1 MKTLIVKLTFSVVLV
16 LSQHIHLFAQKV
28 EDAVV
33 DVLSGSSTVGVGF
46 VWPDKNHIVTAL
58 HVVAGR
64 SSFKVKCYTPGKK
77 GMYQVESVS
86 KILKEADLAL
96 LKLAQPI
103 DVPVMQVSTENP
115 KAGSTY
121 RMYRTAPGGSRIA
134 GFTKRLEPEVE
145 TLEFYIGKS
154 KPKLYNALLQQGYPQ
169 VSVKIA
175 RVVDPIKKGDSGS
188 PICNSQGELVG
199 IVDGG
204 LYEGLRDYNWAII
217 ASAYLDKL
225 NDPSNIEKFSSVS
238 ETNPSIYLVSED
250 ITEEKQ
256 LDFGSSKLEKTF
268 STTIQDI
275 NKTLGLS
282 QKEVA
287 DDGKFYDELLEDTGE
302 DLRKHKV
309 DIYKDVNSGA
319 SIAVPSNLQLT
330 ISNANQNNIYL
341 YANSPSGNVKM
352 IFSLQNNIP
361 YSELQN
367 NKFINELLSLDFD
380 TNWEK
385 DHELTD
391 EYSEDNYSSS
401 EYVFFNDD
409 DGEATVSLLYSFNN
423 FMGLGA
429 YSLNYE
435 NPTKED
441 DYYYELFRECI
452 LLSDFP
458 VY

>member
-1 MKTLIVKLTFSVVLV
+1 MKIFILKYVLSVVLIISMHS
-16 LSQHIHLFAQKV
+16 LLHGQKV

-46 VWPDKNHIVTAL
+46 VWPDQNHIVTAL

-64 SSFKVKCYTPGKK
+64 SSFKVKCYTSGQQGIYP
-77 GMYQVESVS
+77 VESVT

-96 LKLAQPI
+96 LKLARPI
-103 DVPVMQVSTENP
+103 DVPVMRVSKEIP
-115 KAGSTY
+115 KAGNTY
-121 RMYRTAPGGSRIA
+121 RMYRTAPGGGKIA

-145 TLEFYIGKS
+145 TLEFYIGKN
-154 KPKLYNALLQQGYPQ
+154 KPQLYNALLQQGYPQ
-169 VSVKIA
+169 LTVKIA

-188 PICNSQGELVG
+188 PICNIEGELIG
-199 IVDGG
+199 IIDGG

-217 ASAYLDKL
+217 ASTYLDKL
-225 NDPSNIEKFSSVS
+225 NDPSNNEMFSSVS

-250 ITEEKQ
+250 IVEEKQ
-256 LDFGSSKLEKTF
+256 LDFGNGVLEKTF
-268 STTIQDI
+268 TTTIQDI
-275 NKTLGLS
+275 NKTLELTK
-282 QKEVA
+282 KEISE
-287 DDGKFYDELLEDTGE
+287 DNKFYNDILKDTGK

-309 DIYKDVNSGA
+309 DIYKDANSGA

-330 ISNANQNNIYL
+330 ISNSGQNNIYL

-352 IFSLQNNIP
+352 IFSLQNNIQ
-361 YSELQN
+361 YSEVHN
-367 NKFINELLSLDFD
+367 NKFINGLLSLDFD

-385 DHELTD
+385 DHDLTD
-391 EYSEDNYSSS
+391 EYYEDTYSSC
-401 EYVFFNDD
+401 EYVYFNDD
-409 DGEATVSLLYSFNN
+409 DGEATVSLLYSFDN

-429 YSLNYE
+429 YTIDYE
-435 NPTKED
+435 NPTMED

>member
-1 MKTLIVKLTFSVVLV
+1 MKILSIKFAFIMALILSLNV
-16 LSQHIHLFAQKV
+16 LSLGQKV
-28 EDAVV
+28 EDSVV
-33 DVLSGSSTVGVGF
+33 DVLSGSSIVGVGF

-64 SSFKVKCYTPGKK
+64 SSFKVKSYTPGQK
-77 GMYQVESVS
+77 GIYAVESVT

-103 DVPVMQVSTENP
+103 DVPIMRISNENP
-115 KAGSTY
+115 EAGNTY
-121 RMYRTAPGGSRIA
+121 RMYRTTPGGGRIA

-145 TLEFYIGKS
+145 TLEFYIGKN

-169 VSVKIA
+169 LTVKIA

-188 PICNSQGELVG
+188 PICNTKGELIG
-199 IVDGG
+199 IIDGG

-217 ASAYLDKL
+217 ASEYLDDL
-225 NDPSNIEKFSSVS
+225 NDPLNDEKFSSVS
-238 ETNPSIYLVSED
+238 ETNPNIYLVSED
-250 ITEEKQ
+250 IAEEKQ
-256 LDFGSSKLEKTF
+256 LDFGNSVLEKTF
-268 STTIQDI
+268 TTTIQDI
-275 NKTLGLS
+275 NKTLDLTK
-282 QKEVA
+282 KEIS
-287 DDGKFYDELLEDTGE
+287 DDNKFYDDILVDTGL

-309 DIYKDVNSGA
+309 DIYQDANSGA

-330 ISNANQNNIYL
+330 ISNSRQNNLYL
-341 YANSPSGNVKM
+341 YASSPSGNVKM
-352 IFSLQNNIP
+352 IFSLQNNLQ
-361 YSELQN
+361 YSEVHN
-367 NKFINELLSLDFD
+367 NNFINELLSLDFD

-385 DHELTD
+385 DHEMTD
-391 EYSEDNYSSS
+391 EYFEDKYSSC
-401 EYVFFNDD
+401 EYVYFNDD

-429 YSLNYE
+429 YTIDYE
-435 NPTKED
+435 NPSKED